1 VEMDDREPRQVALRT
16 ITLDG
21 GRWSDEAPGDIELAI
36 GDMIRTAVRGSLF
49 GGLLVRVHPDAWHEL
64 QVRVANARL
73 RWPAIAVVPVMCNR
87 DQDPNSISLSN
98 VRLGSD
104 VICMVGTE

>member
-1 VEMDDREPRQVALRT
+1 MDEREPRQVALRT

-21 GRWSDEAPGDIELAI
+21 DRWSDESSGDVELAI

-49 GGLLVRVHPDAWHEL
+49 GGLLVRVHPDAWGEL
-64 QVRVANARL
+64 QLRIANARV

-87 DQDPNSISLSN
+87 GQDPKTVSLSN
-98 VRLGSD
+98 VRLGTD
-104 VICMVGTE
+104 VMCMVGTE